1 MSTCALTA
9 QCPLSPMQ
17 HAACSTTP
25 STTPSAERTNRGTW
39 DGSRNRN
46 ITERAKTCLLGNP
59 LLPEIH
65 STAAPQDQATTPPV
79 NYTCIRKIPPHCP
92 LWGGSRA
99 RLRMAAMGQG
109 LACSRES
116 PGDYPGLELTQTARL
131 DQASMEG
138 YEYSVRPTHHDTS
151 VAASRRRPLFHSLSP
166 GDTWEERNLTTW
178 DGWDKTGE
186 SPTYAGAMF
195 VRAAPNWT
203 PALAKR
209 QTNPDSATLGQRP
222 VPTLNLWTLSLA
234 YRYAYPWLAGLDAG
248 HTNKAPTTP
257 YSVPTQALIPYLSQT
272 PLYLDPVGLGQK
284 GSQETARHRILF
296 SRLRLREKNNPES
309 RGKRPAST
317 SSSGPSSIIPAAVAV

>member
-1 MSTCALTA
+1 
-9 QCPLSPMQ
+9 
-17 HAACSTTP
+17 
-25 STTPSAERTNRGTW
+25 
-39 DGSRNRN
+39 
-46 ITERAKTCLLGNP
+46 
-59 LLPEIH
+59 
-65 STAAPQDQATTPPV
+65 
-79 NYTCIRKIPPHCP
+79 
-92 LWGGSRA
+92 
-99 RLRMAAMGQG
+99 MGQG

-116 PGDYPGLELTQTARL
+116 PGDYPGLEPTQTARL
-131 DQASMEG
+131 DQASMERF
-138 YEYSVRPTHHDTS
+138 EYSVRPTHHDTS

-234 YRYAYPWLAGLDAG
+234 YRYTYMYPVLERYVYFTYDFSHGLLG
-248 HTNKAPTTP
+248 WTL
-257 YSVPTQALIPYLSQT
+257 ALIPYLSQT